1 MKQQELEHSKANLGK
16 ADEEIEIL
24 RNDKHRMGEQIVG
37 ERNNM
42 MEVQAKHKEDIE
54 LLKLRHSYESE
65 TQKSHCVELEKILL
79 KKHSLYS
86 QFVDSVIK
94 CHEEGR
100 MLTKE
105 ELQEAQKNQSVS

>member
-42 MEVQAKHKEDIE
+42 MQVQAKHKEDIE
-54 LLKLRHSYESE
+54 LLKL
-65 TQKSHCVELEKILL
+65 
-79 KKHSLYS
+79 
-86 QFVDSVIK
+86 
-94 CHEEGR
+94 
-100 MLTKE
+100 
-105 ELQEAQKNQSVS
+105 

>member
-1 MKQQELEHSKANLGK
+1 M
-16 ADEEIEIL
+16 
-24 RNDKHRMGEQIVG
+24 
-37 ERNNM
+37 
-42 MEVQAKHKEDIE
+42 
-54 LLKLRHSYESE
+54 
-65 TQKSHCVELEKILL
+65 ELEKILL